1 MLRPVYICIDKATPF
16 LKHYM
21 PTIMPYNKFSYEVV
35 QPHVPPESSNILG
48 INNRKRVR
56 NEGNVYTKVAPKS
69 G

>member
-1 MLRPVYICIDKATPF
+1 
-16 LKHYM
+16 M

-35 QPHVPPESSNILG
+35 QPHVPSESSNNIG

-56 NEGNVYTKVAPKS
+56 NEGIVCTKVAPKS